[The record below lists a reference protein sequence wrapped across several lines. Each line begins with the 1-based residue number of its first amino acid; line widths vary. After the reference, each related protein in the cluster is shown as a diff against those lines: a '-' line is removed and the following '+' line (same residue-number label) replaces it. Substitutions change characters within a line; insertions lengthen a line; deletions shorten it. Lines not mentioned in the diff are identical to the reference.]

1 MDVESVEREIHSN
14 QCQCL
19 PTHPHWALAT
29 WAALS
34 PSTSHVKVMSPMTV
48 VVKPEL
54 GSHKTKCSEI
64 TKVQQILCC
73 SAKLKLGLTAAVT
86 LILKMT
92 RTAMNTCTPHSNPE
106 KNTVN
111 FSLKLACEVTTPPW
125 LPEQTLLSHSSVYD
139 AFTDKY
145 CWVSSVWW

>member
-1 MDVESVEREIHSN
+1 
-14 QCQCL
+14 
-19 PTHPHWALAT
+19 
-29 WAALS
+29 
-34 PSTSHVKVMSPMTV
+34 MSPMTV

-92 RTAMNTCTPHSNPE
+92 RTAMNTCTPHANPE

-139 AFTDKY
+139 AFSDKH
-145 CWVSSVWW
+145 CWVSSV